1 MKMSENDLNS
11 LAILHTLRALAPA
24 EEEEFR
30 RKLATDDTAA
40 SLVSAWSETAALL
53 ALSLEPIPPPSHV
66 REALLTAIGR
76 TTGSAPMDVPE
87 IRVLDAEVGWQ
98 DSPIKGIRFK
108 RLTLPEEADSVTVLM
123 TIDPGARYPAHKHT
137 GPEQCLVVSGS
148 FESGGQLR
156 KAGDWLFAESGTS
169 DEEIYSPQGVTL
181 LVVMARED
189 FARAI

>member
-1 MKMSENDLNS
+1 MSENDLNS

-76 TTGSAPMDVPE
+76 TTRSAEMDGVPE
-87 IRVLDAEVGWQ
+87 IRVLDAGVGWE
-98 DSPIKGIRFK
+98 DSPSKGIRYK
-108 RLTLPEEADSVTVLM
+108 RLTSPEEADSVTVLM
-123 TIDPGARYPAHKHT
+123 TFDPGGRYPAHKHT

-156 KAGDWLFAESGTS
+156 QAGDWLFAESGTS
-169 DEEIYSPQGVTL
+169 DEELYSPQGVTL
-181 LVVMARED
+181 LVVMSRED
-189 FARAI
+189 FALAI